1 MDTHVDIV
9 VVGAGGGGA
18 VLGLLL
24 TQRGLRSLVLERAV
38 GPPEGIRGEI
48 VQPNGQKILDDV
60 GLLHHLPKE
69 AVRPVRHVH
78 FRQIGGKRLCSIDY
92 DELPPPYNRALVT
105 VSHAVHRAVLEALE
119 TRNPGGVWYGAS
131 FTNVLKR
138 GDTVVGVEADVQ
150 GKPVRV
156 SANVVVGADGPFS
169 KVREVLGIPARLH
182 RYPESYLVAV
192 LDCPERLEEA
202 QYFLG
207 KKEILGIFPAAGE
220 KVYLL
225 YMVQSGS
232 MQEVHAAGVETLQRR
247 WSAVCPELEGTFK
260 GLTNWER
267 TAYLP
272 TGRARAQTWVTDGA
286 VIIGDAAHGM
296 NPHVSQG
303 RMQAMVDAVAL
314 ADVLPSCFAE
324 DDFSAAR
331 LKRYEHRRRPM
342 VEMLQRLA
350 DEEVFF
356 WNTGNPI
363 VAMLRNR
370 VFSTLDRNRR
380 LKYQVL
386 TATAGLRDAPPFG
399 IMDRLQAAGFWPD
412 PRADQRP
419 PHVRAQNHGKGSF

>member
-24 TQRGLRSLVLERAV
+24 TQRGIRSLVLERAA
-38 GPPEGIRGEI
+38 GPPQGIRGEI
-48 VQPNGQKILDDV
+48 LQPNGQKILDDV
-60 GLLHHLPKE
+60 GLLHHMPKE
-69 AVRPVRHVH
+69 AVRPVRHFH
-78 FRQIGGKRLCSIDY
+78 FRKIGGKRLCSIDY

-105 VSHAVHRAVLEALE
+105 VSHAVHHAVLEALE
-119 TRNPGGVWYGAS
+119 QQNPGGLWYGAS

-138 GDTVVGVEADVQ
+138 GDAVVGVEADVR
-150 GKPVRV
+150 GKPVRI

-169 KVREVLGIPARLH
+169 KVREAIGIPARLH
-182 RYPESYLVAV
+182 QYPESYLVAV
-192 LDCPERLEEA
+192 LECPERLEEA

-207 KKEILGIFPAAGE
+207 KKEIFGIFPAAGE
-220 KVYLL
+220 KVYLV

-232 MQEVHAAGVETLQRR
+232 MQEVRAARVETLHRR
-247 WSAVCPELEGTFK
+247 WSAICPELEGTFK
-260 GLTNWER
+260 GLTNWEQ

-324 DDFSAAR
+324 DDFSAAK
-331 LKRYEHRRRPM
+331 LKGYEQRRRPM

-356 WNTGNPI
+356 WNTGNPV

-380 LKYQVL
+380 LKYHVL
-386 TATAGLRDAPPFG
+386 TATAGLRDTPPFG
-399 IMDRLQAAGFWPD
+399 IMDRLQAVGFWPD

-419 PHVRAQNHGKGSF
+419 PHVRAQNHEKGAF

>member
-24 TQRGLRSLVLERAV
+24 TQRGIRSLVLERAA
-38 GPPEGIRGEI
+38 GPPQGIRGEI

-60 GLLHHLPKE
+60 GLLHQLPKE
-69 AVRPVRHVH
+69 AVRPVRHFH

-105 VSHAVHRAVLEALE
+105 VSHAVHHAVLEALE
-119 TRNPGGVWYGAS
+119 KQNPGGLWYGAS
-131 FTNVLKR
+131 FTNVIKR
-138 GDTVVGVEADVQ
+138 GDAVVGVEADVQ
-150 GKPVRV
+150 GKPVRI
-156 SANVVVGADGPFS
+156 SAKVVVGADGPFS
-169 KVREVLGIPARLH
+169 KVREAIGIPARLH

-192 LDCPERLEEA
+192 LERPEGLEEA

-207 KKEILGIFPAAGE
+207 KKEIFGIFPAAAE
-220 KVYLL
+220 HVYLV

-232 MQEVHAAGVETLQRR
+232 MQEVYAAGVETLHRR
-247 WSAVCPELEGTFK
+247 WSAICPELEGTFK
-260 GLTNWER
+260 GLTNWEQ

-314 ADVLPSCFAE
+314 ADVLPSCLAE
-324 DDFSAAR
+324 DDFSAAK

-380 LKYQVL
+380 LKYHVL
-386 TATAGLRDAPPFG
+386 TATAGLRDTPPFG

-412 PRADQRP
+412 PRADQPP
-419 PHVRAQNHGKGSF
+419 PHVRAQNHEKGSF